1 MSALL
6 QLADELDAQIFLLPL
21 REKVGR
27 MAARMRGASAPGP
40 TSKPE
45 PKSARLLIR
54 HAPRG
59 TFSREG
65 RRIVNGVL

>member
-6 QLADELDAQIFLLPL
+6 RTAKPDAQVFLLPL
-21 REKVGR
+21 REKVVCD
-27 MAARMRGASAPGP
+27 ADRMRGASAPGRTP
-40 TSKPE
+40 RAG
-45 PKSARLLIR
+45 PKSARPLIR

-65 RRIVNGVL
+65 RRAINGVL